1 MSDEKELLE
10 IEEQI
15 QKLKEKKKAKAK
27 KIKEKKEKELF
38 KRYNSIDGFLAKHFN
53 EMSEKKWDELLKFIV
68 ENENEIISRFADSE
82 TEKASVKI
90 TNNSNYKLP
99 KNVTTE
105 YTINKKQ
112 ISVEDLEASNRKYNG
127 TC

>member
-68 ENENEIISRFADSE
+68 ENENEIVSRFADLE

-90 TNNSNYKLP
+90 
-99 KNVTTE
+99 
-105 YTINKKQ
+105 NKDVSKK
-112 ISVEDLEASNRKYNG
+112 ELKK
-127 TC
+127 